1 MMQEGIM
8 MVEGGVVPE
17 GGSFGCPAGAKTWGL
32 GHCPTWFRT
41 PKHART
47 CVVTLTLI
55 FEAW

>member
-32 GHCPTWFRT
+32 GPMPHLVPNSETCPDLCGN
-41 PKHART
+41 PNPYY
-47 CVVTLTLI
+47 
-55 FEAW
+55 